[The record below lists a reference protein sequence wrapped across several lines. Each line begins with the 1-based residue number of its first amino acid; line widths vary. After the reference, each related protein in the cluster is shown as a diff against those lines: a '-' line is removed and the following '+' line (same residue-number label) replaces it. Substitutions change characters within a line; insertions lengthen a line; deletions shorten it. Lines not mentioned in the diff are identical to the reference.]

1 MRVLLGGARP
11 DPGAL
16 LLDDTSEWPFR
27 RGAISPPPA
36 APAAIHIRNLHLAFP
51 SGQRAGTRLV
61 LTQSTYQLQ
70 RWLDWAAAH
79 PGTAVTADAD
89 EQALRRSAP
98 EAFAKRGPW
107 SRIEILTRPDGDAVT
122 GDRTASELHAAFVQP
137 DPELRRRACLRAVEE
152 DPAEPALLL
161 ALGSSAMEIQDVQAA
176 LDADEAAVALALDWE
191 AAYFELGKVWLRADD
206 TARAAAAFGEAARLM
221 PSFATAW
228 SNFGA
233 ALGELER
240 RDDAIAALRRALEY
254 DPYGHPTLNNLGV
267 ALRDLGDLAGA
278 EATFRQVVHIAPAF
292 VFGRYN
298 LAQTLLL
305 ARRYD
310 EALAAYEDASASDPE
325 RSPRQASR
333 LAVARAA
340 AGDGAGGVTAMQEAI
355 AGLTG
360 EPRLQA
366 LEEAERWLSGMAG
379 AVPGNENAVKRVLRM
394 VREHAGRS

>member
-1 MRVLLGGARP
+1 
-11 DPGAL
+11 
-16 LLDDTSEWPFR
+16 
-27 RGAISPPPA
+27 
-36 APAAIHIRNLHLAFP
+36 
-51 SGQRAGTRLV
+51 
-61 LTQSTYQLQ
+61 
-70 RWLDWAAAH
+70 
-79 PGTAVTADAD
+79 
-89 EQALRRSAP
+89 
-98 EAFAKRGPW
+98 
-107 SRIEILTRPDGDAVT
+107 
-122 GDRTASELHAAFVQP
+122 
-137 DPELRRRACLRAVEE
+137 
-152 DPAEPALLL
+152 
-161 ALGSSAMEIQDVQAA
+161 
-176 LDADEAAVALALDWE
+176 
-191 AAYFELGKVWLRADD
+191 
-206 TARAAAAFGEAARLM
+206 M